1 MSEVII
7 VEDDDS
13 IRELISYAL
22 TSSGFNVKSMESADK
37 LYDELNK
44 EIPSLIILDIM
55 LPGEDG
61 ISILKKIN
69 SDYKKIPVII
79 VSAKGNEMDKIK
91 ALDTGADDYITKP
104 FSVLELVS
112 RVKAVLRRCEK
123 DKNDI
128 IKIKDITIDLNRRKV
143 LVGDEDIIL
152 TYKEF
157 ELLIFLANNK
167 GYVLSRDKIVETI
180 WGFEFSGESR
190 TVDMHIKTLRKKLK
204 DSGSIIKTIRNVGY
218 KIEV

>member
-22 TSSGFNVKSMESADK
+22 TSSGFNVKSMDSADK

>member
-79 VSAKGNEMDKIK
+79 VSAKGSEMDKIK